1 VKTKNVK
8 RKTKKQKINNFSMS
22 YQVFKYNQTFY
33 LESGEY
39 LPEIE
44 IAYSTFGKLNTERN
58 NVVWVVHALTANSD
72 PTDWWS
78 GLVGEGR
85 LIDPRKYFIV
95 CANNLGS
102 CYGSTNALSIN
113 PWAYAP
119 YYHTFPLLTIR
130 DIAQSMDLLRKHL
143 NINQIHLCIGG
154 SQGGQIMQEWAISQP
169 KVFENL
175 FLLCTNAA
183 HSPWGIA
190 FNEAQRMA
198 IEADFTWESSIDEA
212 GSEGMK
218 AARAIALLSYRNY
231 QTYGKTQVS
240 DNEAIDKFRA
250 STYQQY
256 QGKKLVDRFNA
267 YSYWTLSKAM
277 DSHNVGRGR
286 GSQEAALG
294 LIQARTLIVGIHSDI
309 LFPIQEQ
316 QFLAKNIP
324 NAQFVEIDSIY
335 GHDGFLIEYE
345 QISKVLGEFLV
356 LEKAL

>member
-1 VKTKNVK
+1 
-8 RKTKKQKINNFSMS
+8 MS

-33 LESGEY
+33 VESGEY

-44 IAYSTFGKLNTERN
+44 IAYSTFGKLNPERN

-85 LIDPRKYFIV
+85 LIDPEKYFIV

-102 CYGSTNALSIN
+102 CYGSTHALSLH
-113 PWAYAP
+113 PFGGEP

-130 DIAQSMDLLRKHL
+130 DIAASLDLLRNHL

-154 SQGGQIMQEWAISQP
+154 SQGGQIIQEWAISQP

-198 IEADFTWESSIDEA
+198 IEADVTWESSIDEA

-231 QTYGKTQVS
+231 QTYAQTQAS
-240 DNEAIDKFRA
+240 DNAAIDKFKA
-250 STYQQY
+250 SSYQQY
-256 QGKKLVDRFNA
+256 QGKKLVKRFNA
-267 YSYWTLSKAM
+267 FSYWTLSKAM

-286 GSQEAALG
+286 GSIESALS
-294 LIQARTLIVGIHSDI
+294 LIQARTLVLGIRSDV

-316 QFLAKNIP
+316 QFLATHLP
-324 NAQFVEIDSIY
+324 NAQLVEIDSIY

-345 QISKVLGEFLV
+345 QISKVLADFLV
-356 LEKAL
+356 LEKVL